1 MSEKTHMQV
10 HFTYKDG
17 VLDGEL
23 NILDGKFD
31 HKDVVVFLLVNMGY
45 EPKWIADSLSFLG
58 MTENS
63 VKVTYALIRGYRNDI
78 YRIKQK
84 KAMNRLMNA
93 VKSR

>member
-1 MSEKTHMQV
+1 MSEKNNMKF

-17 VLDGEL
+17 VRDGEL

-31 HKDVVVFLLVNMGY
+31 HKDVAVFLLIEKGY
-45 EPKWIADSLSFLG
+45 EPKQIAEALL

-63 VKVTYALIRGYRNDI
+63 VEETYALIRGYRNDI

-84 KAMNRLMNA
+84 KALDRLMNA
-93 VKSR
+93 INKSR